1 MLKKMS
7 DFSAIIEFYVN
18 QFDEKMTK
26 KIINIILENKL
37 KIHSIILRNR
47 NKKIDDNFYLSF
59 KESNTDIYLNPK
71 MMQFKDNLMSKNIFN
86 DYIYYA
92 ISLLS
97 IFFWYVKN
105 LIHKLKNF
113 IKGFLK

>member
-1 MLKKMS
+1 MS

-59 KESNTDIYLNPK
+59 RE
-71 MMQFKDNLMSKNIFN
+71 
-86 DYIYYA
+86 
-92 ISLLS
+92 
-97 IFFWYVKN
+97 
-105 LIHKLKNF
+105 
-113 IKGFLK
+113 